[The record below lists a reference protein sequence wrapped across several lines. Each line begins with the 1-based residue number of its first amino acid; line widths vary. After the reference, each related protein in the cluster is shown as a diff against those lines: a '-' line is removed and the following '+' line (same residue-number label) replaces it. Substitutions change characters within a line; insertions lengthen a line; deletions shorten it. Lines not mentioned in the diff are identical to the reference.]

1 MTHPGGDSFL
11 YNLEGQRFVVKSF
24 LKSKMLRIILVAS
37 YLWQGL
43 GIHGNVLLI
52 SLLIYLHNVLPI
64 RTFYGFFS
72 HCFNN
77 ILMT

>member
-1 MTHPGGDSFL
+1 
-11 YNLEGQRFVVKSF
+11 
-24 LKSKMLRIILVAS
+24 LRIILVAS

-43 GIHGNVLLI
+43 GIHGHVLLI